1 MTEIE
6 ERLLSIIGTG
16 EENAVT
22 QQRITSL
29 IGLPPRE
36 TRLILERLRKSGIV
50 ICAGDK
56 GRFFPQ
62 TVKEL
67 ENYVLRVQASV
78 RAQCIALAPAKRL
91 LKEWSTNNHE

>member
-1 MTEIE
+1 MTDIE
-6 ERLLSIIGTG
+6 KKLLSVIGHG

-29 IGLPPRE
+29 TGLPPRE

-50 ICAGDK
+50 VCAGDK

-62 TVKEL
+62 TVEEL
-67 ENYVLRVQASV
+67 EHYILRVQASV
-78 RAQCIALAPAKRL
+78 RNQCIALAPARRL
-91 LKEWSTNNHE
+91 LREWKEQGNE

>member
-29 IGLPPRE
+29 IGLPPRG

-62 TVKEL
+62 TVEEL
-67 ENYVLRVQASV
+67 EHYVLRVQASV

>member
-36 TRLILERLRKSGIV
+36 TRLILERLRKSGMV

-62 TVKEL
+62 TIEEL
-67 ENYVLRVQASV
+67 EHYVLRVQASV
-78 RAQCIALAPAKRL
+78 RNQCIALAPARRL
-91 LKEWSTNNHE
+91 LRDWKEQEHE